1 MIGMRA
7 HDLDYGD
14 IEVLSDKLAQYNK
27 HTIQFAL
34 LKSVTNV
41 NIKDGSFSPGLARYI
56 KKALDKNDISISVL
70 GCYINPVNPDLEAR
84 KKEIAR
90 FKWASCT

>member
-14 IEVLSDKLAQYNK
+14 IEVLSEKLARYDK

-41 NIKDGSFSPGLARYI
+41 NIKDGSFSPGLARFKEHI
-56 KKALDKNDISISVL
+56 K
-70 GCYINPVNPDLEAR
+70 Y
-84 KKEIAR
+84 AR
-90 FKWASCT
+90 FLGADMIGTETGSVAADGLYCDYNHSEQN